1 MKQRRTNLIVNEI
14 LASIR
19 KAKEAQESILVVDDE
34 RGILEV
40 IDEMLAGPNYEVIQ
54 AQSLVEADR
63 ILKDKEISIVLTD
76 LVLGADSGVDVILHT
91 QKYQPTAKIILMT
104 GKPTIQ
110 NAVSVLKT
118 GAFDYLIKPFD
129 METLKATVKRATD
142 LIRLERENI
151 RLIEI
156 MSFYKISEAMGSEID
171 PDKLLKLIIDTA
183 TREFNADFAALH
195 LIRRDG
201 RISKQKSVCK
211 DINIYEILT
220 KFSQDL
226 AEEVGYKGKPL
237 IVSDQ
242 DAYIRTGMR
251 VVKSAICQPLMGKGK
266 ILGTLNLI
274 RTKTLHQYTTGQLT
288 TLSLFAAKAAIEI
301 ENSKLY
307 QELEDAYFDTVAAL
321 SNAIEARDHY
331 TGGHNERVWQ
341 ITLGI
346 AKGLG
351 WGDDKIKELRMG
363 AMLHDIGKIGVPDA
377 ILNKPGPLTPQEFS
391 IMKRHPEVGANMV
404 EKITFLNPALPYILY
419 HHERFDGR
427 GYPIGLR
434 GEDIPIQGRLLA
446 VVDTFDAITS
456 DRPYRKGRST
466 DQAIIEIQNNAGT
479 QFDPA
484 VVAAF
489 ISTIEYLEAA
499 PIESRVGS
507 TSE

>member
-1 MKQRRTNLIVNEI
+1 LIVNEI
-14 LASIR
+14 LASLN
-19 KAKEAQESILVVDDE
+19 KAKEDPELVLVVDDE
-34 RGILEV
+34 ASILEV
-40 IDEMLAGPNYEVIQ
+40 IDEMLQGLTYEVVL
-54 AQSLVEADR
+54 AQSLAEADK
-63 ILKDKEISIVLTD
+63 ILKDKEVAVVLTD
-76 LVLGADSGVDVILHT
+76 LVLGADSGVDVIFHT
-91 QKYQPTAKIILMT
+91 QKYQPNAKIILMT

-110 NAVSVLKT
+110 NAISVLKN
-118 GAFDYLIKPFD
+118 GAYDYLVKPFD
-129 METLKATVKRATD
+129 METLKATVKRGAD
-142 LIRLERENI
+142 QVRLERENI
-151 RLIEI
+151 RLNEI

-171 PDKLLKLIIDTA
+171 PDRLLKLILDTA
-183 TREFNADFAALH
+183 VREFNADFAALH

-201 RISKQKSVCK
+201 RINKQKSVCK

-226 AEEVGYKGKPL
+226 AEEVSYKGKPL
-237 IVSDQ
+237 IINDQ
-242 DAYIRTGMR
+242 EAYIRTGMR
-251 VVKSAICQPLMGKGK
+251 VIKSSICQPLMAKGK

-274 RTKTLHQYTTGQLT
+274 RTKTPHQYTTGQLT

-307 QELEDAYFDTVAAL
+307 QDLEDAYFDTVAAL
-321 SNAIEARDHY
+321 SNAIEARDRY

-341 ITLGI
+341 ITIGI

-351 WGDDKIKELRMG
+351 WGDDKVKELKMG

-377 ILNKPGPLTPQEFS
+377 ILNKPGPLTPQEFA
-391 IMKRHPEVGANMV
+391 IMKRHPEVGASMV

-419 HHERFDGR
+419 HHERYDGH

-456 DRPYRKGRST
+456 DRPYRKGKGV
-466 DQAIIEIQNNAGT
+466 DKAITEIQNNAGS
-479 QFDPA
+479 QFDSG

-489 ISTIEYLEAA
+489 LASIEYMETDPVL
-499 PIESRVGS
+499 
-507 TSE
+507 